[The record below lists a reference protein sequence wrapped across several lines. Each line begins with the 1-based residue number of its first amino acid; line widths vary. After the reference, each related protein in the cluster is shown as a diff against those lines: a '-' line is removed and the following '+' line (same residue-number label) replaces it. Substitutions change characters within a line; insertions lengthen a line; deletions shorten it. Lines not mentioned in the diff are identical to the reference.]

1 MSEWKDWAKDGQSW
15 SDADEVA
22 KQTSGGDYLSLSD
35 GDKVQVVFF
44 GAPFAF
50 KSVWLGGQGGH
61 SEIFDPKKHD
71 GESPRGRFMFAV
83 AYRDGDKG
91 AYTPGLF
98 EASATTY
105 ATIKKALQK
114 HGAKNT
120 FELERE
126 GSDKK
131 TKYHCLFDHPLEGG
145 ELEHVAGLDYPDPK
159 ESVEGTRDRAPT
171 DLPVAE
177 GSPFGDED
185 IPF

>member
-1 MSEWKDWAKDGQSW
+1 MSEWKDWTQNKQSW
-15 SDADEVA
+15 SASDEVA

-44 GAPFAF
+44 GAPYAF

-83 AYRDGDKG
+83 AYRHGDKG
-91 AYTPGLF
+91 AYAPGLF

-120 FELERE
+120 YELSRE

-131 TKYHCLFDHPLEGG
+131 TKYHCLFDHPLAGP
-145 ELEHVAGLDYPDPK
+145 ELEHVAGLDFPDPK
-159 ESVEGTRDRAPT
+159 ESVEGRSAPT

>member
-1 MSEWKDWAKDGQSW
+1 MSEWNWAQDGQSW
-15 SDADEVA
+15 SASDEVA

-61 SEIFDPKKHD
+61 SEIYDPQKHD

-120 FELERE
+120 YELERE
-126 GSDKK
+126 GSDKQ
-131 TKYHCLFDHPLEGG
+131 TKYHCLFDHALEGP

-159 ESVEGTRDRAPT
+159 ASVEGTRDSAPT

>member
-1 MSEWKDWAKDGQSW
+1 MSEWKDWAQDGQSW
-15 SDADEVA
+15 SASDEVA

-44 GAPFAF
+44 GAPYAF

-61 SEIFDPKKHD
+61 SEIYDPKKHD

-83 AYRDGDKG
+83 AYRYGDKG

-105 ATIKKALQK
+105 ATVKKALQK

-131 TKYHCLFDHPLEGG
+131 TKYHVLFDHRLEGR

-159 ESVEGTRDRAPT
+159 ESVEGTRDSAPT